1 MKDGLRLSRADEG
14 AASLLDA
21 RALHKD
27 SSTVIAV
34 VGATGTGKSKLAD
47 ALAAHVGGEIVSADS
62 MQVYKGMD
70 IGTAKM
76 PPKERSVAYHCIDL
90 VDPGAPFTAALYQ
103 RAARMALEGIKARGI
118 VPVLCGGTGLYVRV
132 ALDDFDFDR
141 GRDSNGARERLAAQ
155 AEMLGAEGFHALLAT
170 RDPQSAAL
178 IHPHN
183 VRRVV
188 RAFELLEQGT
198 SYAQQHEGFGLF
210 KAYYPVRYVGI
221 AVEPA
226 VLYRVL
232 ERRVDAM
239 VEAGLL
245 GEVRALM
252 DAGFCAA
259 VTARQAIGY
268 KELVPVLAG
277 VHHLDD
283 AVARIKQATRR
294 YAKRQGT
301 WFRRDARIPWIDA
314 THLHE
319 QVLAGELWSEDFT
332 GSLLERALELVE

>member
-1 MKDGLRLSRADEG
+1 
-14 AASLLDA
+14 
-21 RALHKD
+21 LHKD

-47 ALAAHVGGEIVSADS
+47 ALATRLGGEIVSADS

-76 PPKERSVAYHCIDL
+76 PPEERSVAYHCIDL
-90 VDPGAPFTAALYQ
+90 VDPGTPFTAALYQ
-103 RAARMALEGIKARGI
+103 RAARTAVEGIKARGT
-118 VPVLCGGTGLYVRV
+118 VPVVCGGTGLYVRV
-132 ALDDFDFDR
+132 ALDDFAFDE
-141 GRDSNGARERLAAQ
+141 GRDANEARERLTAQ
-155 AEMLGAEGFHALLAT
+155 AEGLGAEGFHALLAA

-198 SYAQQHEGFGLF
+198 SYAQQHEGFDSF

-226 VLYRVL
+226 VLYRVI

-245 GEVRALM
+245 GEVRALIN
-252 DAGFCAA
+252 AGFSAA

-277 VHHLDD
+277 ECRLED

-301 WFRRDARIPWIDA
+301 WFRRDVRIPWIDA

-319 QVLAGELWSEDFT
+319 RALAGELRNEDFT